1 MSKCRK
7 SAVIIKLE
15 SCCSYCAHFK
25 KNLVYFCF
33 SIYLHDLKLSDDPK
47 CRLFH
52 SVHGT
57 AVFKWPGT
65 QGGQV
70 PDYVQYI
77 FIKSNI
83 TFWFFPG
90 LGKKRKKRIFLMF
103 MSCKLLTHPSISPYI
118 WANLVLSHHNIL
130 VSNP

>member
-1 MSKCRK
+1 MFKCRK

-52 SVHGT
+52 SIHGT
-57 AVFKWPGT
+57 AVS
-65 QGGQV
+65 QV
-70 PDYVQYI
+70 PRVARYLITYSISSSSPISPSGSSLDWE
-77 FIKSNI
+77 KS
-83 TFWFFPG
+83 
-90 LGKKRKKRIFLMF
+90 KKKRIFLMF